1 MALGALVVATL
12 VATATHAQV
21 PAAATK
27 PAPMRVLLI
36 RHASSW
42 KNVPSAQRPH
52 PMSAAELDSLT
63 PQGRARAEAIGRLLV
78 GKGVVA
84 VHASPAQRAQQ
95 TAAAIAAALGLG
107 EPITNQAFRPLD
119 TGSNATA
126 ARGTTRMKNW
136 KGGRDPRPPSG
147 ESLGDGQTRASNA
160 LAELAKQHAGETIVV
175 VTHGEIASSLIT
187 QAAGQDLLTHYF
199 KNFPDEGSIHQLQID
214 ETGDLGMFLPR

>member
-1 MALGALVVATL
+1 MALGALVVAML
-12 VATATHAQV
+12 VATATLAQE

-126 ARGTTRMKNW
+126 ARGTGAKHER
-136 KGGRDPRPPSG
+136 GRIRNLVARNEPGTQRTAAP
-147 ESLGDGQTRASNA
+147 EVFARR
-160 LAELAKQHAGETIVV
+160 EL
-175 VTHGEIASSLIT
+175 
-187 QAAGQDLLTHYF
+187 
-199 KNFPDEGSIHQLQID
+199 
-214 ETGDLGMFLPR
+214 